1 MRRSLLVATLA
12 VLLVVQPATAA
23 NYPSAEA
30 ACGQT
35 SGETLVAVFPG
46 ASELRGDGSQ
56 VVTGDSSVG
65 VYPGTE
71 FRVALCKDG
80 DLKHTRG
87 TEWSLESSSG
97 LTVTARDDA
106 TATVRVT
113 DATDPVDVVA
123 EQKNLPGIELDVRRP
138 ATAEAAVTDDPITLG
153 FEDAAAAERYDDAEA
168 QYLAARRNLTAAT
181 DRLNESAEA
190 LRSGEGNASAVT
202 ETLLPA
208 LNQSA
213 KSVEESAS
221 ALKATLY
228 DASYDATRPDSRSN
242 ALTALE
248 EVRTDE
254 RAVRS
259 DAVRGMET
267 YLGALRTAE
276 RNAETTVLVNL
287 AGAAAVGLLV
297 GAVPGGWLTK
307 RKLDGARFDQEVN
320 ASVSTGPRTLV
331 RAGVLAAVALA
342 VTVAALV
349 ATGGLG
355 RLGGLL

>member
-1 MRRSLLVATLA
+1 MRRSLLVAALA
-12 VLLVVQPATAA
+12 VLLVVQPASAA

-30 ACGQT
+30 ACGQVG
-35 SGETLVAVFPG
+35 GETLVAVFPG
-46 ASELRGDGSQ
+46 ASQLQDGSQ

-71 FRVALCKDG
+71 FRVALCRDG

-87 TEWSLESSSG
+87 TEWSLESSPG

-113 DATDPVDVVA
+113 DATDRIDVAA
-123 EQKNLPGIELDVRRP
+123 EQKNLPGIALDVRRP
-138 ATAEAAVTDDPITLG
+138 ATAEVAVTDDPVTLG
-153 FEDAAAAERYDDAEA
+153 FESAAAASGYRTDEA
-168 QYLAARRNLTAAT
+168 RYLAARRNLTAAT
-181 DRLNESAEA
+181 ERLDESAEA
-190 LRSGEGNASAVT
+190 LRSGEGNASGVT
-202 ETLLPA
+202 ETVLPA
-208 LNQSA
+208 VRNRSDW
-213 KSVEESAS
+213 VEENAS

-228 DASYDATRPDSRSN
+228 DASYSATRPDSRSN

-248 EVRTDE
+248 AVRADE

-259 DAVRGMET
+259 DATRGMEN
-267 YLGALRTAE
+267 YLEALRTAE
-276 RNAETTVLVNL
+276 RNAETTVLLNL
-287 AGAAAVGLLV
+287 AGAAVVGLLV

-331 RAGVLAAVALA
+331 RAGVLAAVVLALTA
-342 VTVAALV
+342 AALV
-349 ATGGLG
+349 VTDGLG
-355 RLGGLL
+355 KLGGLL